1 MITCVT
7 ETAKAK
13 INLALHVLGRRADGY
28 HELDSVVAF
37 ANIGDELTISVSD
50 TLSLS
55 CSGKFATEVPND
67 GDNIILKA
75 WHHLDKLFA
84 GKAMALPKVHVA
96 LTKNLPVASGIGG
109 GSADAAAT
117 LRGLLRLTRQTLSE
131 TEITSL
137 AKSLGAD
144 VPVCFYEAACQMQGI
159 GEIITP
165 LTIEL
170 PRAIVLVNPLTACST
185 ASVFTNLALKP
196 GQPHLPPLDLYSPS
210 DWRNDMTDAA
220 LATQPIITQVLAA
233 LKTEPAFSS
242 VRMSGSG
249 ATCFGLVASMA
260 QASAAAARLAVKNP
274 GWWVRAAELGS
285 SIIYQH

>member
-1 MITCVT
+1 MITSVT

-37 ANIGDELTISVSD
+37 ADIGDQLIISISD
-50 TLSLS
+50 VLSLS
-55 CSGKFATEVPND
+55 CNGEFGAEVPS
-67 GDNIILKA
+67 DNENLTLKA
-75 WHHLDKLFA
+75 WHHLDKIFA
-84 GKAMALPKVHVA
+84 AKDLALPKVHIA

-109 GSADAAAT
+109 GSADAAAMV
-117 LRGLLRLTRQTLSE
+117 RGLLRLTNQELSA
-131 TEITSL
+131 TEITAL

-144 VPVCFYEAACQMQGI
+144 VPVCFHETACHMQVI

-170 PRAIVLVNPLTACST
+170 PRAIVLVNPLAACST

-196 GQPHLPPLDLYSPS
+196 GQLHLTPLDLNSPS

-220 LATQPIITQVLAA
+220 LTTQPIIAQVLRS
-233 LKTEPAFSS
+233 LKTEPSFSS

-249 ATCFGLVASMA
+249 ATCFGLVGSMA
-260 QASAAAARLAVKNP
+260 QASAAAARLSVKNP
-274 GWWVRAAELGS
+274 GWWVRAAELG
-285 SIIYQH
+285 

>member
-1 MITCVT
+1 MNSHVT

-37 ANIGDELTISVSD
+37 ADIGDELVISISD
-50 TLSLS
+50 ELSLS
-55 CSGKFATEVPND
+55 CGGMFGTELPHD
-67 GDNIILKA
+67 GQNIIIKA
-75 WHHLDKLFA
+75 WHVLNALF
-84 GKAMALPKVHVA
+84 MAKGLVLPKVHAV

-109 GSADAAAT
+109 GSADAAAM
-117 LRGLLRLTRQTLSE
+117 LRGLLRLINQELSA
-131 TEITSL
+131 TEITALS
-137 AKSLGAD
+137 KSLGAD
-144 VPVCFYEAACQMQGI
+144 VPVCFHETACQMQGI

-170 PRAIVLVNPLTACST
+170 PRAIVLINPLAACST

-196 GQPHLPPLDLYSPS
+196 GQLHLTPLDLNSPS

-220 LATQPIITQVLAA
+220 LATQPIIASVLEA
-233 LKTEPAFSS
+233 LKTEPAFSA

-260 QASAAAARLAVKNP
+260 QASAAAARLSVKNA
-274 GWWVRAAELGS
+274 GWWVRAAELG
-285 SIIYQH
+285 